1 MSKNKSRKKQ
11 SRSVWSKTALL
22 LLGCCAV
29 NLPLAYAEDY
39 IGDDGKWLTIF
50 GGEKREYD
58 NVSISDR
65 DENTSLYIN
74 PNASLTVKN
83 DLIIDKYDSRSSGIS
98 YGLTA
103 DGTASSLDVAGKT
116 VIRAVHTGDGLYAVH
131 ADEGA
136 SINLHDT
143 QIFVQSKNNATYGL
157 YTGELNS
164 GSSGQIN
171 IDGTAEI
178 TVQCDGDSGNH
189 QQAVGIISA
198 HDSTIK
204 LKDTIITLQ
213 GTHTE
218 GTYGIYAFGGTY
230 GTNLINVEG
239 NCKIAFQDIGNGAT
253 FATTTAIK
261 AYGTY
266 GNDNTIRIAGDTEI
280 TGNYE
285 YGLSATIKNSAIELQ
300 GGLLLKDSEQV
311 KLSLVAEQEGAVKVN
326 SSQGNNLVQIIGD
339 VAASSGGTVDLALT
353 TNNSFVTAN
362 MDKGENRADK
372 GQIDLKLLAGVWKNI
387 GDSNITSLD
396 LGAGGTVD
404 LVSEGGANAYQK
416 VSIDTMKGTGGRFYL
431 DTDLQNTRKNDSVTW
446 DQHSDQIIITNNETG
461 SGGKALLQIN
471 DASLEKGWNFD
482 DAKDEYKALLV
493 TDHSQNMDFET
504 TEIESG
510 GLYNYK
516 PLIEM
521 ENNSDEQIN
530 KWYLTNIVKGSE
542 TDNGKVPVIAA
553 AAAFSGWRWWNEN
566 DTLLKRMGELR
577 YSEDDGGD
585 WLRIARSKQEG
596 AGFEGKTTMFQFG
609 YDRRQEV
616 ENGIWRKGIALSRG
630 ETDADFQGGKGNI
643 INTSLAAYATW
654 LGKKD
659 HYWDIVLKGS
669 RLRNDYETYG
679 KYSDHGLNKNWAASI
694 SAEYGRK
701 KMLNT
706 EGWFL
711 EPQAQLT
718 YGHMWGDDYLTE
730 QDIKVRQDDSDS
742 LVGRLGLVLSREMT
756 DTENRS
762 QRFYLKASV
771 LHEFMG
777 SDRFHLQDGRGET
790 LYVENDLGGTWY
802 EVGLG
807 MNAVISD
814 RTHLY
819 LDIEKSFKGKIDTP
833 YRIEAG
839 VRWEF

>member
-1 MSKNKSRKKQ
+1 MSKNESRKKQ

-39 IGDDGKWLTIF
+39 IGGNLTISN
-50 GGEKREYD
+50 GQNREYD

-74 PNASLTVKN
+74 TNASLTVKN
-83 DLIIDKYDSRSSGIS
+83 DLIIDKDDSGSGIS

-103 DGTASSLDVAGKT
+103 DGTESSVDVAGKT
-116 VIRAVHTGDGLYAVH
+116 VISAVNTGDGLYAVH

-143 QIFVQSKNNATYGL
+143 KIFMQSKNNETYGL
-157 YTGELNS
+157 YAGFLND
-164 GSSGQIN
+164 GTSGQIN

-178 TVQCDGDSGNH
+178 TVQCDGDGGNK

-198 HDSTIK
+198 HDSTIH

-218 GTYGIYAFGGTY
+218 GTCGIYAFGGTY
-230 GTNLINVEG
+230 GTNLINVDG
-239 NCKIAFQDIGNGAT
+239 NCKITFKDIGNGAT

-266 GNDNTIRIAGDTEI
+266 GNDNTIRITGDTEI

-285 YGLSATIKNSAIELQ
+285 YGLAATIKNSEIELQ
-300 GGLLLKDSEQV
+300 GGLLLQDSDQV
-311 KLSLVAEQEGAVKVN
+311 ELSLVAEQEGAVKVN

-339 VAASSGGTVDLALT
+339 VAASSGGTVDL
-353 TNNSFVTAN
+353 
-362 MDKGENRADK
+362 
-372 GQIDLKLLAGVWKNI
+372 
-387 GDSNITSLD
+387 
-396 LGAGGTVD
+396 
-404 LVSEGGANAYQK
+404 VSEGEANAYQK

-471 DASLEKGWNFD
+471 DASLEKGWSFD

-596 AGFEGKTTMFQFG
+596 VGFEGKTTMFQFG

-790 LYVENDLGGTWY
+790 LYVENELGGTWY

-807 MNAVISD
+807 INAVISD

>member
-1 MSKNKSRKKQ
+1 M
-11 SRSVWSKTALL
+11 
-22 LLGCCAV
+22 
-29 NLPLAYAEDY
+29 
-39 IGDDGKWLTIF
+39 
-50 GGEKREYD
+50 
-58 NVSISDR
+58 
-65 DENTSLYIN
+65 
-74 PNASLTVKN
+74 
-83 DLIIDKYDSRSSGIS
+83 
-98 YGLTA
+98 
-103 DGTASSLDVAGKT
+103 AGKT
-116 VIRAVHTGDGLYAVH
+116 VISAVNTGDGLYAVH

-143 QIFVQSKNNATYGL
+143 KIFMQSKNNETYGL
-157 YTGELNS
+157 YAGFLND
-164 GSSGQIN
+164 GTSGQIN

-178 TVQCDGDSGNH
+178 TVQCDGDGGNK

-198 HDSTIK
+198 HDSTIH

-218 GTYGIYAFGGTY
+218 GTCGIYAFGGTY
-230 GTNLINVEG
+230 GTNLINVDG
-239 NCKIAFQDIGNGAT
+239 NCKITFKDIGNGAT

-266 GNDNTIRIAGDTEI
+266 GNDNTIRITGDTEI

-285 YGLSATIKNSAIELQ
+285 YGLAATIKNSEIELQ
-300 GGLLLKDSEQV
+300 GGLLLQDSDQV
-311 KLSLVAEQEGAVKVN
+311 ELSLVAEQEGAVKVN

-362 MDKGENRADK
+362 MNKGGNTVDK

-404 LVSEGGANAYQK
+404 LVSEGEANAYQK

-471 DASLEKGWNFD
+471 DASLEKGWSFD

-596 AGFEGKTTMFQFG
+596 VGFEGKTTMFQFG

-616 ENGIWRKGIALSRG
+616 ENGIWRKGIAAQQRRNRCGFSGR
-630 ETDADFQGGKGNI
+630 ERQYHQYKPGGLCY
-643 INTSLAAYATW
+643 LAGQERPL
-654 LGKKD
+654 LG
-659 HYWDIVLKGS
+659 Y
-669 RLRNDYETYG
+669 
-679 KYSDHGLNKNWAASI
+679 
-694 SAEYGRK
+694 
-701 KMLNT
+701 
-706 EGWFL
+706 
-711 EPQAQLT
+711 
-718 YGHMWGDDYLTE
+718 
-730 QDIKVRQDDSDS
+730 
-742 LVGRLGLVLSREMT
+742 
-756 DTENRS
+756 RS
-762 QRFYLKASV
+762 
-771 LHEFMG
+771 
-777 SDRFHLQDGRGET
+777 
-790 LYVENDLGGTWY
+790 
-802 EVGLG
+802 
-807 MNAVISD
+807 
-814 RTHLY
+814 
-819 LDIEKSFKGKIDTP
+819 
-833 YRIEAG
+833 
-839 VRWEF
+839 

>member
-29 NLPLAYAEDY
+29 NLPLAYAENNHT
-39 IGDDGKWLTIF
+39 GGKL
-50 GGEKREYD
+50 E
-58 NVSISDR
+58 
-65 DENTSLYIN
+65 L
-74 PNASLTVKN
+74 
-83 DLIIDKYDSRSSGIS
+83 SSGQKVDYDRVS
-98 YGLTA
+98 
-103 DGTASSLDVAGKT
+103 ASSDDDNSLRIKNGTVLNVKQDLDVSHYRNKEDDKGIYT
-116 VIRAVHTGDGLYAVH
+116 SVYV
-131 ADEGA
+131 EGA
-136 SINLHDT
+136 GSTLNVEKKTTIHAEGNGGLFAVQAEDDSTINLLDDT
-143 QIFVQSKNNATYGL
+143 QIFVKTKGNSTIGLCAGSLEYG
-157 YTGELNS
+157 TN
-164 GSSGQIN
+164 GQIN
-171 IDGTAEI
+171 IDGKTEI
-178 TVQCDGDSGNH
+178 TVQCDGDGGHKQMVSGIVSGVN
-189 QQAVGIISA
+189 
-198 HDSTIK
+198 STIN
-204 LKDTIITLQ
+204 LKDTYIRLQ
-213 GTHTE
+213 STHTE
-218 GTYGIYAFGGTY
+218 GYTHGIFAYGGYMEGK
-230 GTNLINVEG
+230 NLINVDGDCRIDFEDSG
-239 NCKIAFQDIGNGAT
+239 DNRY
-253 FATTTAIK
+253 AIR
-261 AYGTY
+261 AVGL
-266 GNDNTIRIAGDTEI
+266 GNDNTIRITGDTEI

-285 YGLSATIKNSAIELQ
+285 YGLAATIKNSEIELQ
-300 GGLLLKDSEQV
+300 GGLLLTGSADLEK
-311 KLSLVAEQEGAVKVN
+311 SLVAEKEGVVKVN

-353 TNNSFVTAN
+353 ANNSFVTAN
-362 MDKGENRADK
+362 MDKGENGANK
-372 GQIDLKLLAGVWKNI
+372 GQIDLNLQAGVWKNI

-404 LVSEGGANAYQK
+404 LVSEGESNAYQK
-416 VSIDTMKGTGGRFYL
+416 VSIDTMKGDGGRFYL

-446 DQHSDQIIITNNETG
+446 GKHSDQIIITNNETG

-471 DASLEKGWNFD
+471 DASLEKGWSFD

-493 TDHSQNMDFET
+493 TDHSQSMDFET

-542 TDNGKVPVIAA
+542 TDNSKVPVIAA

-742 LVGRLGLVLSREMT
+742 LVGRLGLVLSREMK

-777 SDRFHLQDGRGET
+777 SDRFHLQDSRGEK

-807 MNAVISD
+807 MNAVISE

>member
-29 NLPLAYAEDY
+29 NLPLAYAENY
-39 IGDDGKWLTIF
+39 IGGNLTISN
-50 GGEKREYD
+50 GQNREYD

-83 DLIIDKYDSRSSGIS
+83 DLIIDKDDSRSGIS

-103 DGTASSLDVAGKT
+103 NGTESSVDVAGKT
-116 VIRAVHTGDGLYAVH
+116 VISAVNTGDGLYAVH
-131 ADEGA
+131 AGEGA

-157 YTGELNS
+157 YAGFLND
-164 GSSGQIN
+164 GASGQIN

-178 TVQCDGDSGNH
+178 TVQCDGDGGGN

-213 GTHTE
+213 GTHKE
-218 GTYGIYAFGGTY
+218 GSFGIYAFGGTT

-239 NCKIAFQDIGNGAT
+239 NCKIAFQDIGIGAT
-253 FATTTAIK
+253 FDTTTAIK
-261 AYGTY
+261 AYGTT
-266 GNDNTIRIAGDTEI
+266 GNNNNTIRIAGDTEI

-285 YGLSATIKNSAIELQ
+285 YGLAATIKNSEIELQ

-311 KLSLVAEQEGAVKVN
+311 LRSLVAEQEGVVKVN

-446 DQHSDQIIITNNETG
+446 DQHSDQIIITDNETG

-471 DASLEKGWNFD
+471 DASLEKGWSFD

-504 TEIESG
+504 IEIESG

-521 ENNSDEQIN
+521 ENNPDDKIN

-756 DTENRS
+756 DTENRP

-777 SDRFHLQDGRGET
+777 SDRFHLQDSRGET

>member
-1 MSKNKSRKKQ
+1 MFQNKSRKKQ

-29 NLPLAYAEDY
+29 NLPLAYAENY
-39 IGDDGKWLTIF
+39 MGEKGKGLTIF
-50 GGEKREYD
+50 NGQKREYD

-103 DGTASSLDVAGKT
+103 DGTESSLDVAGKT

-157 YTGELNS
+157 YAGFLND
-164 GSSGQIN
+164 GTSGQIN

-178 TVQCDGDSGNH
+178 TVQCDGDGGNN

-213 GTHTE
+213 GTHKE
-218 GTYGIYAFGGTY
+218 GSFGIYAFGGTT

-239 NCKIAFQDIGNGAT
+239 NCKIAFQDIGIGAT
-253 FATTTAIK
+253 FDTTTAIK
-261 AYGTY
+261 AYGTT
-266 GNDNTIRIAGDTEI
+266 GNNNNTIRIAGDTEI

-339 VAASSGGTVDLALT
+339 VAARS
-353 TNNSFVTAN
+353 
-362 MDKGENRADK
+362 
-372 GQIDLKLLAGVWKNI
+372 
-387 GDSNITSLD
+387 
-396 LGAGGTVD
+396 GGTVD
-404 LVSEGGANAYQK
+404 LVSEGESNAYQK
-416 VSIDTMKGTGGRFYL
+416 VSIDTMKGDGGRFYL

-471 DASLEKGWNFD
+471 DASLEKGWSFD

-521 ENNSDEQIN
+521 ENNPDDKIN

-762 QRFYLKASV
+762 QRFYLKTSV

-777 SDRFHLQDGRGET
+777 SDRFHLQDSRGET

>member
-11 SRSVWSKTALL
+11 SRSVWGKTVLL
-22 LLGCCAV
+22 LLVCCAV

-39 IGDDGKWLTIF
+39 ISDSGKWLTIF
-50 GGEKREYD
+50 DGEKREYD
-58 NVSISDR
+58 NVIIREHND
-65 DENTSLYIN
+65 TSSLIIYD
-74 PNASLTVKN
+74 NASLTVNKDLTIEKSDSKN
-83 DLIIDKYDSRSSGIS
+83 IGTS
-98 YGLTA
+98 YGLNVH
-103 DGTASSLDVAGKT
+103 DKESSVDVAGKT
-116 VIRAVHTGDGLYAVH
+116 IIRAVVSNGLYAVC
-131 ADEGA
+131 ADDGA

-143 QIFVQSKNNATYGL
+143 QIFMQSKNNETYGL
-157 YTGELNS
+157 YAGGLSYGT
-164 GSSGQIN
+164 SGQIN

-178 TVQCDGDSGNH
+178 TVQCDGDGGNK

-198 HDSTIK
+198 HDSTIH

-218 GTYGIYAFGGTY
+218 GTCGIYAFGGTY
-230 GTNLINVEG
+230 GTNLINVDG
-239 NCKIAFQDIGNGAT
+239 NCKITFKDIGNGAT

-266 GNDNTIRIAGDTEI
+266 GNDNTIRITGDTEI

-285 YGLSATIKNSAIELQ
+285 YGLAATIKNSEIELQ
-300 GGLLLKDSEQV
+300 GGLLLQDSDQV
-311 KLSLVAEQEGAVKVN
+311 ELSLVAEQEGAVKVN

-339 VAASSGGTVDLALT
+339 VAASSGGTVDL
-353 TNNSFVTAN
+353 
-362 MDKGENRADK
+362 
-372 GQIDLKLLAGVWKNI
+372 
-387 GDSNITSLD
+387 
-396 LGAGGTVD
+396 
-404 LVSEGGANAYQK
+404 VSEGEANAYQK

-471 DASLEKGWNFD
+471 DASLEKGWSFD

-504 TEIESG
+504 IEIESG

-521 ENNSDEQIN
+521 ENNPDEKIN

-756 DTENRS
+756 DTENHS

-777 SDRFHLQDGRGET
+777 SDRFHLQDSRGET

-819 LDIEKSFKGKIDTP
+819 LDIEKSFKGKIETP

>member
-1 MSKNKSRKKQ
+1 
-11 SRSVWSKTALL
+11 
-22 LLGCCAV
+22 
-29 NLPLAYAEDY
+29 
-39 IGDDGKWLTIF
+39 
-50 GGEKREYD
+50 
-58 NVSISDR
+58 
-65 DENTSLYIN
+65 
-74 PNASLTVKN
+74 
-83 DLIIDKYDSRSSGIS
+83 
-98 YGLTA
+98 
-103 DGTASSLDVAGKT
+103 
-116 VIRAVHTGDGLYAVH
+116 
-131 ADEGA
+131 
-136 SINLHDT
+136 
-143 QIFVQSKNNATYGL
+143 
-157 YTGELNS
+157 
-164 GSSGQIN
+164 
-171 IDGTAEI
+171 
-178 TVQCDGDSGNH
+178 
-189 QQAVGIISA
+189 
-198 HDSTIK
+198 
-204 LKDTIITLQ
+204 
-213 GTHTE
+213 
-218 GTYGIYAFGGTY
+218 
-230 GTNLINVEG
+230 
-239 NCKIAFQDIGNGAT
+239 
-253 FATTTAIK
+253 
-261 AYGTY
+261 
-266 GNDNTIRIAGDTEI
+266 
-280 TGNYE
+280 
-285 YGLSATIKNSAIELQ
+285 
-300 GGLLLKDSEQV
+300 
-311 KLSLVAEQEGAVKVN
+311 
-326 SSQGNNLVQIIGD
+326 
-339 VAASSGGTVDLALT
+339 
-353 TNNSFVTAN
+353 
-362 MDKGENRADK
+362 
-372 GQIDLKLLAGVWKNI
+372 
-387 GDSNITSLD
+387 
-396 LGAGGTVD
+396 
-404 LVSEGGANAYQK
+404 
-416 VSIDTMKGTGGRFYL
+416 
-431 DTDLQNTRKNDSVTW
+431 
-446 DQHSDQIIITNNETG
+446 
-461 SGGKALLQIN
+461 
-471 DASLEKGWNFD
+471 
-482 DAKDEYKALLV
+482 
-493 TDHSQNMDFET
+493 MDFET

-521 ENNSDEQIN
+521 ENNPDDKIN

-711 EPQAQLT
+711 EPQAQLA

-777 SDRFHLQDGRGET
+777 IDRFHLQDSRGET

-819 LDIEKSFKGKIDTP
+819 LDIEKSFKGKIETP

>member
-29 NLPLAYAEDY
+29 NLPLAYAENY
-39 IGDDGKWLTIF
+39 MGEKGKGLTIF
-50 GGEKREYD
+50 NGQKREYD

-65 DENTSLYIN
+65 DENTSLYID

-103 DGTASSLDVAGKT
+103 DGTESSLDVAGKT

-230 GTNLINVEG
+230 GTNLINVDG
-239 NCKIAFQDIGNGAT
+239 NCKITFKDIGNGAT

-285 YGLSATIKNSAIELQ
+285 YGLAATIKNSEIELQ
-300 GGLLLKDSEQV
+300 GGLLLQDSDQV
-311 KLSLVAEQEGAVKVN
+311 ELSLVAEQEGAVKVN

-339 VAASSGGTVDLALT
+339 VAASS
-353 TNNSFVTAN
+353 
-362 MDKGENRADK
+362 
-372 GQIDLKLLAGVWKNI
+372 
-387 GDSNITSLD
+387 
-396 LGAGGTVD
+396 GGTVD

-471 DASLEKGWNFD
+471 DASLEKGWSFD

-521 ENNSDEQIN
+521 ENNPDDKIN

-542 TDNGKVPVIAA
+542 TENGKVPVIAA

-777 SDRFHLQDGRGET
+777 SDRFHLQDSRGET

-819 LDIEKSFKGKIDTP
+819 LDIEKSFKGKIETP

>member
-11 SRSVWSKTALL
+11 SRSVWGKTVLL

-230 GTNLINVEG
+230 GTNLINVDG
-239 NCKIAFQDIGNGAT
+239 NCKITFKDIGNGAT

-339 VAASSGGTVDLALT
+339 VAASSGGTVDL
-353 TNNSFVTAN
+353 
-362 MDKGENRADK
+362 
-372 GQIDLKLLAGVWKNI
+372 
-387 GDSNITSLD
+387 
-396 LGAGGTVD
+396 
-404 LVSEGGANAYQK
+404 VSEGEANAYQK

-471 DASLEKGWNFD
+471 DASLEKGWSFD

-504 TEIESG
+504 IEIESG

-521 ENNSDEQIN
+521 ENNPDEKIN

-756 DTENRS
+756 DTENHS

-777 SDRFHLQDGRGET
+777 SDRFHLQDSRGET

-819 LDIEKSFKGKIDTP
+819 LDIEKSFKGKIETP

>member
-11 SRSVWSKTALL
+11 SRSVWGKTVLL

-39 IGDDGKWLTIF
+39 ISDSGKWLTIF
-50 GGEKREYD
+50 DGEKREYD
-58 NVSISDR
+58 NVIIREHND
-65 DENTSLYIN
+65 TSSLIIYD
-74 PNASLTVKN
+74 NASLTVNKDLTIEKSDSKN
-83 DLIIDKYDSRSSGIS
+83 IGIS
-98 YGLTA
+98 YGLNVH
-103 DGTASSLDVAGKT
+103 DKESSVDVAGKT
-116 VIRAVHTGDGLYAVH
+116 IIRAVVSNGLYAVC

-143 QIFVQSKNNATYGL
+143 QIFMQSKNNETYGL
-157 YTGELNS
+157 YAGGLSYGT
-164 GSSGQIN
+164 SGQIN

-178 TVQCDGDSGNH
+178 TVQCDGDGGNK

-198 HDSTIK
+198 HDSTIH

-218 GTYGIYAFGGTY
+218 GTCGIYAFGGTY
-230 GTNLINVEG
+230 GTNLINVDG
-239 NCKIAFQDIGNGAT
+239 NCKITFKDIGNGAT

-266 GNDNTIRIAGDTEI
+266 GNDNTIRITGDTEI

-285 YGLSATIKNSAIELQ
+285 YGLAATIKNSEIELQ
-300 GGLLLKDSEQV
+300 GGLLLQDSDQV
-311 KLSLVAEQEGAVKVN
+311 ELSLVAEQEGAVKVN

-362 MDKGENRADK
+362 MNKGGNTVDK

-404 LVSEGGANAYQK
+404 LVSEGEANAYQK
-416 VSIDTMKGTGGRFYL
+416 VSIDTMKGDGGRFYL
-431 DTDLQNTRKNDSVTW
+431 DTDLKNTQKNDSETW
-446 DQHSDQIIITNNETG
+446 GKHSDQIIITNNETG

-807 MNAVISD
+807 INAVISD

>member
-11 SRSVWSKTALL
+11 SRSVWGKTMLL

-58 NVSISDR
+58 NVIIREHND
-65 DENTSLYIN
+65 TSSLIIYD
-74 PNASLTVKN
+74 NASLTVKK
-83 DLIIDKYDSRSSGIS
+83 DLTIEKSNSKNIGIS
-98 YGLTA
+98 YGLNVH
-103 DGTASSLDVAGKT
+103 DKESSVDVAGKT
-116 VIRAVHTGDGLYAVH
+116 VIRAVVSDGLHAVR

-143 QIFVQSKNNATYGL
+143 KIFMQSKNNETYGL
-157 YTGELNS
+157 YAGDLTYGT
-164 GSSGQIN
+164 SGQIN

-178 TVQCDGDSGNH
+178 TVQCDGDGGNK
-189 QQAVGIISA
+189 QQAVGIISV

-218 GTYGIYAFGGTY
+218 GTCGIYAYGGTY
-230 GTNLINVEG
+230 GTNLINVDG
-239 NCKIAFQDIGNGAT
+239 NCKIAFKDIGNGAT

-285 YGLSATIKNSAIELQ
+285 YGLSATIKNSEIELQ

-339 VAASSGGTVDLALT
+339 VAARSGGTVDLALT
-353 TNNSFVTAN
+353 ANNSFVTAN
-362 MDKGENRADK
+362 MDKGKDTGNK

-446 DQHSDQIIITNNETG
+446 EQHSDQIIITNNETG

-471 DASLEKGWNFD
+471 DASLEKGWSFD

-493 TDHSQNMDFET
+493 TDHSQN
-504 TEIESG
+504 
-510 GLYNYK
+510 
-516 PLIEM
+516 
-521 ENNSDEQIN
+521 
-530 KWYLTNIVKGSE
+530 
-542 TDNGKVPVIAA
+542 
-553 AAAFSGWRWWNEN
+553 
-566 DTLLKRMGELR
+566 TL
-577 YSEDDGGD
+577 
-585 WLRIARSKQEG
+585 
-596 AGFEGKTTMFQFG
+596 
-609 YDRRQEV
+609 
-616 ENGIWRKGIALSRG
+616 
-630 ETDADFQGGKGNI
+630 
-643 INTSLAAYATW
+643 
-654 LGKKD
+654 
-659 HYWDIVLKGS
+659 
-669 RLRNDYETYG
+669 
-679 KYSDHGLNKNWAASI
+679 
-694 SAEYGRK
+694 
-701 KMLNT
+701 
-706 EGWFL
+706 
-711 EPQAQLT
+711 
-718 YGHMWGDDYLTE
+718 
-730 QDIKVRQDDSDS
+730 
-742 LVGRLGLVLSREMT
+742 
-756 DTENRS
+756 
-762 QRFYLKASV
+762 
-771 LHEFMG
+771 
-777 SDRFHLQDGRGET
+777 
-790 LYVENDLGGTWY
+790 
-802 EVGLG
+802 
-807 MNAVISD
+807 
-814 RTHLY
+814 
-819 LDIEKSFKGKIDTP
+819 
-833 YRIEAG
+833 
-839 VRWEF
+839 